1 MINYKSLIF
10 FSLMSLFLVVS
21 FWFSHEKNSQ
31 RKNDEIA
38 IYFTDSQLFF
48 DPSLVNKLLTQKSE
62 AGSAFRK
69 DSLDLNMLE
78 NQLKS
83 VPEVKN
89 AEAYFLPEGSLSV
102 ELTERNPLFKAGYN
116 STFYV
121 DQEGKL
127 FGTKILDKE
136 NYPVFISSIQTISI
150 KTTAELIESLL
161 EDTFIASELK
171 EVSFENNNYWL
182 NLKSYPF
189 EIQLGKPT
197 EIKEKIEKLKVFCAF
212 QKLQDTLN
220 GYKKINLSYKN
231 QVVASTF

>member
-1 MINYKSLIF
+1 MKKSLVFFCFMVLLMGGVVGFFYFKNTHQETVAIDIIF
-10 FSLMSLFLVVS
+10 THSPRFLEMSS
-21 FWFSHEKNSQ
+21 
-31 RKNDEIA
+31 
-38 IYFTDSQLFF
+38 
-48 DPSLVNKLLTQKSE
+48 VNKLLTQNRVSSK
-62 AGSAFRK
+62 ALLK

>member
-1 MINYKSLIF
+1 MKKTAVFFGLMIVLFGGTVGY
-10 FSLMSLFLVVS
+10 FSYLATLREVTEVNVKFTTPPRFLES
-21 FWFSHEKNSQ
+21 
-31 RKNDEIA
+31 
-38 IYFTDSQLFF
+38 T
-48 DPSLVNKLLTQKSE
+48 LVNKLLTQKSE

-78 NQLKS
+78 NQLKT
-83 VPEVKN
+83 VPEVRN
-89 AEAYFLPEGSLSV
+89 VEAYFLPEGSLFV

-116 STFYV
+116 SPYYV
-121 DQEGKL
+121 DQEGVL
-127 FGTKILDKE
+127 FGTKMLNED
-136 NYPVFISSIQTISI
+136 NYPVFISPTHTLSLDA
-150 KTTAELIESLL
+150 TANLIETLL
-161 EDTFIASELK
+161 EDAFLARELK
-171 EVSFENNNYWL
+171 EVAFENNSYWL

-189 EIQLGKPT
+189 TIQMGKPT

>member
-1 MINYKSLIF
+1 MKKSIVFFCLMIVLFGGSVGYFSFLGSLRQVTDVKV
-10 FSLMSLFLVVS
+10 M
-21 FWFSHEKNSQ
+21 
-31 RKNDEIA
+31 
-38 IYFTDSQLFF
+38 FTAPPRFIES
-48 DPSLVNKLLTQKSE
+48 SLVNKLLTQKSE

-171 EVSFENNNYWL
+171 EVFFENNNYWL